1 MGSVVD
7 TFIGAL
13 ETMLKA
19 VFNELFV
26 PAMSEIM
33 SLLFVTIFTP
43 IKMYFAYSAYMILIM
58 LCGLIDNLEDILNL
72 FIGAIPISDTDSRTL
87 METIF
92 EMPAINNA
100 FLYITL
106 VAACICIT
114 LTIVAV
120 AKSMSSMTFENKKP
134 VTYVLKSTAKACLSF
149 IMVPLLCLFMLS
161 MSNIVVS
168 QAQTAMTAHLGSG
181 RVPSTGEYI
190 FLTASIRA
198 GKQYLASD
206 LLFDTGETL
215 KRYVNDFNNTHIDAS
230 GNVVEALENLS
241 YAMNHDLVEDDFR
254 IGEVTAALN
263 EIDET
268 KASEVVLKAKK
279 EIEATIDAINIEMQR
294 IQNTTY
300 PYLEPSMEDE
310 LRMSYLNGDKDY
322 LNLMHSGVDFSVF
335 RIDYLLGFVSAGFIA
350 LIFLGLIIQFIR
362 RMLELVV
369 LYLTAPFFAAA
380 IPLDEGQMFK
390 KWRENFIAKFLAG
403 FSVLFALKL
412 YLLLLPLIFSSK
424 LDLGTTVIG
433 DMTNIGSSIIGSIN
447 QGSDNVIKEIE
458 GSLNDNS
465 IGGKNNS
472 NQEIIDAVGAMDQV
486 VESATG
492 YAEELGLADNT
503 LYETLLRT
511 SGIKDRN
518 SPTETAAFV
527 NSVIKLLFLIGG
539 TWAVYK
545 SQTLIMDILH
555 PDTSESTRQTTVLAF
570 MAARKILST
579 GTDMAKKGAQ
589 IGGTLAMTAATAGV
603 GGAAAAG
610 LKGADIAKKGV
621 TAAAK
626 TAASAAK
633 TAAGSAKN
641 AASKG
646 SDDS

>member
-1 MGSVVD
+1 
-7 TFIGAL
+7 
-13 ETMLKA
+13 
-19 VFNELFV
+19 
-26 PAMSEIM
+26 
-33 SLLFVTIFTP
+33 
-43 IKMYFAYSAYMILIM
+43 
-58 LCGLIDNLEDILNL
+58 
-72 FIGAIPISDTDSRTL
+72 
-87 METIF
+87 MEAIF
-92 EMPAINNA
+92 EMPAIHNA

-106 VAACICIT
+106 VAACICIM

-168 QAQTAMTAHLGSG
+168 QAQTAMTAHLGASK
-181 RVPSTGEYI
+181 VPSTGEYI
-190 FLTASIRA
+190 FLTSSIRA
-198 GKQYLASD
+198 GKKYLTLD
-206 LLFDTGETL
+206 LLTDTSATLEKYKTRLVDNNLDAFGNIGE
-215 KRYVNDFNNTHIDAS
+215 IA
-230 GNVVEALENLS
+230 GALDELS
-241 YAMNHDLVEDDFR
+241 YAVDHNLVEDDFR
-254 IGEVTAALN
+254 IGNVTSALDK
-263 EIDET
+263 IDVS
-268 KASEVVLKAKK
+268 KASQEVLQTKK
-279 EIEATIDAINIEMQR
+279 EIEATIDSINKEINRVIESS
-294 IQNTTY
+294 Y

-310 LRMSYLNGDKDY
+310 LRMSYLNGEKNY
-322 LNLMHSGVDFSVF
+322 LNVMHSGVDFSVF

-412 YLLLLPLIFSSK
+412 YLLMLPLIFSSK
-424 LDLGTTVIG
+424 LDLGTTIIGDTQNIGSAVIG
-433 DMTNIGSSIIGSIN
+433 GFQQGSDNAVRDFEESFGGSSIIG
-447 QGSDNVIKEIE
+447 D
-458 GSLNDNS
+458 
-465 IGGKNNS
+465 S
-472 NQEIIDAVGAMDQV
+472 NGTQIVDSARAMDDV
-486 VESATG
+486 VKSATG
-492 YAEELGLADNT
+492 YAEELGLGDNT
-503 LYETLLRT
+503 LYETLLRS

-545 SQTLIMDILH
+545 SQTLVMDILH

-579 GTDMAKKGAQ
+579 GADVAKKGVQ
-589 IGGTLAMTAATAGV
+589 MGGTLAVTAATGGV

-610 LKGADIAKKGV
+610 LKGAGIAKKGV

-626 TAASAAK
+626 AAGSAAK
-633 TAAGSAKN
+633 TAAGTAKG
-641 AASKG
+641 AVSKG